1 MQATPTTE
9 ECGKSPEVQNQESV
23 KVAFQPKKRLGRV
36 VLRTEG
42 PIERKTVRLARTR
55 THI

>member
-36 VLRTEG
+36 ELRTEG